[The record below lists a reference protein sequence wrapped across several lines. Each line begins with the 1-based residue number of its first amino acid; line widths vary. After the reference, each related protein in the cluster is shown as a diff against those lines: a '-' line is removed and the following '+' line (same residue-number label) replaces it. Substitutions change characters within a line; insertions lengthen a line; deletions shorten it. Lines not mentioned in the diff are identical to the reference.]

1 MLSLFLSPYY
11 LIFVSSDSDA
21 VNKIMEDL
29 AEQKEVADEISDA
42 LVAPVD
48 FGASFDE
55 DELEQE
61 LKELTGEL
69 DDISLDDLP
78 AVPQQNVKRKE
89 KSIYTF

>member
-1 MLSLFLSPYY
+1 
-11 LIFVSSDSDA
+11 
-21 VNKIMEDL
+21 MEDL
-29 AEQKEVADEISDA
+29 AEQKDVAAEISDA

-69 DDISLDDLP
+69 DDVSLGDLP
-78 AVPQQNVKRKE
+78 AVPQQNVKQKE
-89 KSIYTF
+89 KSMLIV